1 MYLVF
6 INIKIVFYYNFI
18 VFYILLLVMNRLFTN
33 LRQIRQHG
41 RRFLSQSVPEQPTTL
56 TERLYGM
63 IKTDLDN
70 RQKKYLKWFGGVA
83 GIGGGVLWY
92 FYPQLSQKTVKI
104 ASKTLADQKVHKE
117 AYILATETLSALVND
132 SNTKNVINDFVV
144 ESISYLSDNPKVQAD
159 LSHLII
165 NALNTN
171 EVKEV
176 TKQLVIDLFK
186 DETIR
191 TSLEKLVVDVAQRK
205 EIEAGIAELIKN
217 SLIEVLHSEDFQKTA
232 DEEVSGVLY
241 RLFMP
246 RWLQKKEDVN
256 SK

>member
-1 MYLVF
+1 
-6 INIKIVFYYNFI
+6 
-18 VFYILLLVMNRLFTN
+18 MNRLFTS
-33 LRQIRQHG
+33 LRQIRPYG
-41 RRFLSQSVPEQPTTL
+41 RRFLSQSVPEQQTTL

-92 FYPQLSQKTVKI
+92 FYPQLSQKTAKI
-104 ASKTLADQKVHKE
+104 ASETLADQKVHKE
-117 AYILATETLSALVND
+117 AHILATETLSALAND
-132 SNTKNVINDFVV
+132 PNAKTVINKFFV
-144 ESISYLSDNPKVQAD
+144 ELIGDLSSNSKVQED
-159 LSHLII
+159 LSHLIVY
-165 NALNTN
+165 ALNTE

-176 TKQLVIDLFK
+176 TKQLVIDLSK

-191 TSLEKLVVDVAQRK
+191 ASLEDLVVDVAQRK
-205 EIEAGIAELIKN
+205 EIKAETAELIKD

-241 RLFMP
+241 RLIIP
-246 RWLQKKEDVN
+246 RWFQKKEN
-256 SK
+256 SKEIDKNNTNTNVDKMLEANM